1 MTIAAKPPPLLTG
14 NKFNENQDAREGGLD
29 RLHAVIVMKAEDE
42 WVWYMYNCC
51 YNEGDGIQSQEKMRR
66 WKQDDRAH
74 CIHRP
79 LLTKYTSY
87 ELDIINLSIAAE
99 RKEYHSISTSH
110 TQRRCT
116 SFHSKRE
123 ANRGREMNSHD
134 RETLQQLI
142 NLFIRHLFSQLR
154 QHVSQ
159 LTDTDPSTTFF
170 IEYLET
176 LDELVYSGKVQRA
189 REERR

>member
-1 MTIAAKPPPLLTG
+1 
-14 NKFNENQDAREGGLD
+14 LD

-123 ANRGREMNSHD
+123 ATEAGSATHTTGKPFNNSSTSSSVIFSPNCVNTYRSSPTPILPRPSLSNTWKPLTNSSTVAKCSGRGKKGGSG
-134 RETLQQLI
+134 
-142 NLFIRHLFSQLR
+142 
-154 QHVSQ
+154 VSW
-159 LTDTDPSTTFF
+159 
-170 IEYLET
+170 
-176 LDELVYSGKVQRA
+176 
-189 REERR
+189 